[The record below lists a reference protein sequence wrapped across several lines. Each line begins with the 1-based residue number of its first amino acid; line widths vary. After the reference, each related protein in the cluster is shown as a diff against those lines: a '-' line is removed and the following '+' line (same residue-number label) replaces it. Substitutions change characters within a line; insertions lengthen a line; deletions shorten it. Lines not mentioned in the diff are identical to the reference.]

1 MSAWRRKAKAW
12 AKRPAS
18 FWTKA
23 AAPLASA
30 LLAATLVVVV
40 LGWWT
45 DGRFDAERVERG
57 QDRAEDRARVDRIGD
72 RLVRVERQDPGV
84 CRRSPA
90 CRAAT
95 RRQQAPSAPGEP
107 GREPRRDRDQA
118 APEQRADRPPRAPA
132 QPPSTPSPTPGS
144 GGDDPP
150 PPPATS
156 TPSTPPSSPSAP
168 STPAPVLE
176 VDLPALDL
184 DGPDGLLPQLLP
196 NLPPVD
202 VPPVRLP

>member
-1 MSAWRRKAKAW
+1 MSQLQRKAKAW
-12 AKRPAS
+12 GRRPATA
-18 FWTKA
+18 WTKA

-45 DGRFDAERVERG
+45 DGRFDAERLDRG

-72 RLVRVERQDPGV
+72 RLVRVERQDPRL
-84 CRRSPA
+84 CRRSA
-90 CRAAT
+90 QCRAAV
-95 RRQQAPSAPGEP
+95 RRQQAPSAPTTP
-107 GREPRRDRDQA
+107 GREPRRDREQA

-150 PPPATS
+150 PPPAAS
-156 TPSTPPSSPSAP
+156 TPSTTPSSPSAP
-168 STPAPVLE
+168 STPAPVVD

-184 DGPDGLLPQLLP
+184 DGPDGLLPGL

-202 VPPVRLP
+202 LPGVGLGR